1 MHILMRGLLFIV
13 LITTTSPSFAQ
24 RIDDSLLTKI
34 ARRFEETQHLSLQKI
49 IQPVVLQPGQLP
61 QDTLPCYSG
70 MQVTLVAIF
79 NKKPV
84 DAYGRILVTKRYAT
98 PTQYEEHLFQQAGYD
113 SAFKVNYSLISV
125 YFPPNATYR
134 NCNTMLQVYDKKNIS
149 NKVWLIVL
157 TK

>member
-1 MHILMRGLLFIV
+1 MHLLMRVLLFTI
-13 LITTTSPSFAQ
+13 LFATATSSFSQ

-34 ARRFEETQHLSLQKI
+34 ARRFEETQHLSLRKI
-49 IQPVVLQPGQLP
+49 IPPAILQSGQLP

-70 MQVTLVAIF
+70 LQVTIVAIF
-79 NKKPV
+79 NEKPV
-84 DAYGRILVTKRYAT
+84 DAYGRMLVAKRYPAST
-98 PTQYEEHLFQQAGYD
+98 EYDEHLFQEAGYD

-134 NCNTMLQVYDKKNIS
+134 NCNTILQVYDKKKLS

>member
-1 MHILMRGLLFIV
+1 MHILVRGLMFTVLF
-13 LITTTSPSFAQ
+13 TTASQLFAQ

-49 IQPVVLQPGQLP
+49 IQPEELQSGQMP
-61 QDTLPCYSG
+61 QEILPCYSG
-70 MQVTLVAIF
+70 MQVTIVAIF
-79 NKKPV
+79 NKKPEA
-84 DAYGRILVTKRYAT
+84 AYGRMLVTKRYPT
-98 PTQYEEHLFQQAGYD
+98 STQYDEHLFQKVGYD

-125 YFPPNATYR
+125 YFPPNATYK
-134 NCNTMLQVYDKKNIS
+134 NCNTVLQVYDKKRLS